1 MARLVRSRRERA
13 PRRESAGRAQWEERA
28 TRIELVLRAWK
39 ALVQPLHHARDAR
52 PSLEMTTLEQ
62 TKDPANRALRLA
74 CSRGTDWGK
83 PALILGYPGSR
94 GSHMIREICRLGDN
108 RAC

>member
-1 MARLVRSRRERA
+1 MRRPVRSRRERA
-13 PRRESAGRAQWEERA
+13 PRRARAGRAQWKERA

-52 PSLEMTTLEQ
+52 PSLEITTLEQ

-83 PALILGYPGSR
+83 PVRSWGTRALAVHTSFVKFVASGT
-94 GSHMIREICRLGDN
+94 IR
-108 RAC
+108 